1 MVALTG
7 YLKQFPVAIVCKT
20 ASECPSVGAGDKLR
34 CFITHCPAVLRG
46 YWWSQGGV
54 TRPLS
59 NLSVIMQECHG
70 TEHVNGSRTTKQ
82 QLVIRI
88 LGNVDCVC
96 LQTEC
101 DAGCLRETV

>member
-46 YWWSQGGV
+46 YWRSQGGV

-59 NLSVIMQECHG
+59 NLSVIIQECHG
-70 TEHVNGSRTTKQ
+70 TEHVNGARTGVHKTTTCNQ
-82 QLVIRI
+82 N
-88 LGNVDCVC
+88 LGKC
-96 LQTEC
+96 LQTG
-101 DAGCLRETV
+101 DRGKLSQRV